1 MKNQEKIRLPFWI
14 AILLVVFNF
23 SSQNLFGQ
31 AKEGSETKLT
41 LSDPLEGKIKEP
53 FIAGSDDKTV
63 FLFNGYH
70 REGDIHILDAS
81 TLKVRAVVDQA
92 ILTDKPIL
100 QRGFYYS
107 LSYLMLNGNLYIFSN
122 YYDWNVKKLFV
133 YGSILDSNGKI
144 ILKDKELFSISK
156 STFKPLTV
164 INYSVNELNNIS
176 ICVKSPMH
184 EALFLKKFD
193 EELQLVLFNQN
204 LEKVSGVVV
213 NNNDLFKEKQGTT
226 FGPYYVNNDDISMI
240 YLFREEPK
248 SKSVNSITTLYAY
261 NKLGKVQFSQELN
274 TNEPY
279 LDYFTFFRENNKLR
293 FLAYYS
299 NGEYMG
305 FGGSIVFDYNPKSG
319 RFEEK
324 IKNVYSDDLKSNF
337 LSSKDIK
344 NGLGIRKFSFSSIL
358 RNNKDNS
365 KTVINEFAEYYL
377 PLLSSDVEYTYY
389 QTGNSQLI
397 EKYDPTG
404 KLVDAYVV
412 NSPNIKKGIDYH
424 ARFKWNTSN
433 ESLYFVS
440 KTKDID
446 KKSREL
452 IKDFDL
458 SSEFGVFT
466 IDVNEKSKPNQCTQI
481 KLPLNNEAKLTFM
494 APYSSYQEPFVLK
507 TSVILNLDDN
517 IVFLNPTSV
526 SPKIGFIIKES
537 GNGSVYKFGYL
548 NLSKE

>member
-1 MKNQEKIRLPFWI
+1 
-14 AILLVVFNF
+14 
-23 SSQNLFGQ
+23 
-31 AKEGSETKLT
+31 
-41 LSDPLEGKIKEP
+41 
-53 FIAGSDDKTV
+53 
-63 FLFNGYH
+63 
-70 REGDIHILDAS
+70 
-81 TLKVRAVVDQA
+81 
-92 ILTDKPIL
+92 
-100 QRGFYYS
+100 
-107 LSYLMLNGNLYIFSN
+107 MLNGNLYVFSN
-122 YYDWNVKKLFV
+122 YYDWNVNTLFV

-156 STFKPLTV
+156 NTFKPLTV
-164 INYSVNELNNIS
+164 INYSINELNNIT
-176 ICVKSPMH
+176 ICVKSPLH
-184 EALFLKKFD
+184 EPVFLKKFD

-213 NNNDLFKEKQGTT
+213 NNSDLFKEKQGNT
-226 FGPYYVNNDDISMI
+226 FGPYYVNNEDISMI

-248 SKSVNSITTLYAY
+248 SKNVNSITTLYAY

-274 TNEPY
+274 TNELY
-279 LDYFTFFRENNKLR
+279 LDFFTFFRENNKLR

-305 FGGSIVFDYNPKSG
+305 LSGSIVFDYNPKSG

-324 IKNVYSDDLKSNF
+324 IKNVYSDELKSNF
-337 LSSKDIK
+337 ISSKDIK
-344 NGLGIRKFSFSSIL
+344 KGLGISKFSFSSIL
-358 RNNKDNS
+358 RNNKDDS
-365 KTVINEFAEYYL
+365 IIILNELAEYYL

-389 QTGNSQLI
+389 QTGNNQLI

-412 NSPNIKKGIDYH
+412 NSPNIKKGIDYN
-424 ARFKWNTSN
+424 ARFKWNSNN
-433 ESLYFVS
+433 ESIYFVS
-440 KTKDID
+440 RTKDVD

-458 SSEFGVFT
+458 SSEFGAFT
-466 IDVNEKSKPNQCTQI
+466 IKANEKFQLNQCTQI
-481 KLPLNNEAKLTFM
+481 KLPLNNESKLTFI

-526 SPKIGFIIKES
+526 SPKIGFVIKEK
-537 GNGSVYKFGYL
+537 GSSPVFKFGYFEL
-548 NLSKE
+548 PKE